1 MNGYLLDTHVVLW
14 LAASPEQLSEPAKE
28 VLLDSSVRLYASIAS
43 AWEVAI
49 KISLGK
55 LQLTGGVDG
64 FFKICADNGIQI
76 LPVKQSHLSWV
87 QSMPFHHHDPFDR
100 LLLAT
105 VQTEGLTALLS
116 ADSQVYRYNV
126 AWLW

>member
-14 LAASPEQLSEPAKE
+14 LAASPEQLSETAKK
-28 VLLDSSVRLYASIAS
+28 VLLDSSVHLYVSIAS

-55 LQLTGGVDG
+55 LQLTGGVED
-64 FFKICADNGIQI
+64 FFQICTDNGIQI

-87 QSMPFHHHDPFDR
+87 QSMPFHHRDPFDR
-100 LLLAT
+100 LLLASA
-105 VQTEGLTALLS
+105 QTEWLTLLS
-116 ADSQVYRYNV
+116 ADSQIYRYNV
-126 AWLW
+126 AWVW

>member
-14 LAASPEQLSEPAKE
+14 LAASPEQLSETAKK
-28 VLLDSSVRLYASIAS
+28 VLLDSSVHLYVSIAS

-64 FFKICADNGIQI
+64 FFQICADNGIQI
-76 LPVKQSHLSWV
+76 LPVKQSHLSLV
-87 QSMPFHHHDPFDR
+87 QCMPFHHRDPFDR

-105 VQTEGLTALLS
+105 AQTEDLTMLS
-116 ADSQVYRYNV
+116 ADSQIYRYNL
-126 AWLW
+126 AWVW

>member
-64 FFKICADNGIQI
+64 FFQICADNGIQI
-76 LPVKQSHLSWV
+76 LPVKQSHLSLV
-87 QSMPFHHHDPFDR
+87 QCMPFHHRDPFDR

-105 VQTEGLTALLS
+105 AQTEGLALLS
-116 ADSQVYRYNV
+116 ADSQVYRYNA

>member
-1 MNGYLLDTHVVLW
+1 MVGT
-14 LAASPEQLSEPAKE
+14 SPEQLSETAKK
-28 VLLDSSVRLYASIAS
+28 VLLGSSVHLYVSIAS

-55 LQLTGGVDG
+55 LELSGGVDG

-87 QSMPFHHHDPFDR
+87 QSMPFHHRDPFDR

-105 VQTEGLTALLS
+105 VQTEGLTLLS
-116 ADSQVYRYNV
+116 ADSQVYRYNM
-126 AWLW
+126 AWVW